1 MTAKMTY
8 PKFLSFR
15 ARILK
20 SASVAS
26 LSLALGLPVFFAGSL
41 SLPDEAAAA
50 VVRSIE
56 VRGNKR
62 IDAETVRENV
72 GIVPGRNFSQADID
86 EASRRLFAMGL
97 FSDVSVSQSG
107 NSLVVDV
114 SEYEI
119 VNNIRFQG
127 NKKLKDAD
135 LEKVLSLKSREAFDH
150 DTLRLD
156 EQTIREAYA
165 YIGRHDVVVS
175 SNVIDLGQGR
185 VDVLFQIEE
194 GKRTKI
200 ASINFEGNK
209 AFGDRRLRDVIAT
222 KRSNILSWLSRG
234 DVYSED
240 RLAADEEALRRFYY
254 NRGYADFRIISSQA
268 ILDEA
273 TNKYTITFVV
283 DEGARYRL
291 GDVEVES
298 NVPGVD
304 SESIR
309 GVVKTSQGDVYSAKR
324 IEDTIQALNDRVADF
339 GYAFAKV
346 EPIPNR
352 DFGSNTIS
360 ITYAIDQGPR
370 AYVERIEIR
379 GNNKTRDY
387 VIRREFDF
395 GEGDAFNQTLMKRAK
410 RRLEGMG
417 FFQTV
422 EITPAPGSEPDQVVL
437 LVDVTEKSTG
447 EFSLGGG
454 YTTGGSSP
462 GASVEASITERN
474 FLGRGQYVRLG
485 AGFGQNEARNY
496 TFSFTEPY
504 FLGHRL
510 SAGFD
515 IFHQT
520 YRMDDDY
527 GVKQTGAT
535 IRFGIPITNNLTG
548 AIAYNYSQDE
558 YNLGLGVCD
567 DPSMWTSGL
576 TPPAPYPGALGAY
589 ECRLAYYPGAIL
601 NASSRNPREKA
612 TLDSKSWRRSSISYG
627 FTYNSIDSLKN
638 PHDGWFVR
646 FNQEYAGIGGDANY
660 FKTTGKATVYKT
672 LSDELDIVGMATAG
686 AGYIHEIGNDGVRVF
701 DMFKNNTDLI
711 RGFKY
716 NSIGPVQYSKGGHK
730 YFLGGDT
737 YMNASVELQFPMPF
751 VPDSLGMRAA
761 VFADAATL
769 HGINY
774 RPDLSVENAILN
786 KGSSW
791 RTSAGVSLMWES
803 PFGPLRF
810 DYAWPLSREKE
821 DRVQNFNFGV
831 STKF

>member
-1 MTAKMTY
+1 MTAKKMY
-8 PKFLSFR
+8 LEARSFR
-15 ARILK
+15 SKIL
-20 SASVAS
+20 SAVSVAS
-26 LSLALGLPVFFAGSL
+26 LSLALSVPALFTGSL
-41 SLPDEAAAA
+41 IFVGDSVAA
-50 VVRSIE
+50 VVQAIE
-56 VRGNKR
+56 VRGNNR
-62 IDAETVRENV
+62 VDAQTVRENL
-72 GIVPGRNFSQADID
+72 GIVPGRNFNTADID
-86 EASRRLFAMGL
+86 EATRRLFALGL
-97 FSDVSVSQSG
+97 FSDVSVRQAG
-107 NSLVVDV
+107 NRLLVDV

-135 LEKVLSLKSREAFDH
+135 LEKLLSLKPREAFDR
-150 DTLRLD
+150 DVLLGD

-165 YIGRHDVVVS
+165 YTGRNDVVVS
-175 SNVIDLGQGR
+175 SQVIDLGQGR

-200 ASINFEGNK
+200 DSINFEGNQ

-222 KRSNILSWLSRG
+222 KRSNMLSWLTRG

-273 TNKYTITFVV
+273 SNKYNITFVV

-291 GDVEVES
+291 GDIEVES
-298 NVPGVD
+298 TVPGID
-304 SESIR
+304 SETMR
-309 GVVKTSQGDVYSAKR
+309 TVVKTSQGDVYSAKR
-324 IEDTIQALNDRVADF
+324 IEDTIQLLNDRVADF

-360 ITYAIDQGPR
+360 LTYAIDQGPR
-370 AYVERIEIR
+370 AYVERIEVR
-379 GNNKTRDY
+379 GNTKTRDY

-395 GEGDAFNQTLMKRAK
+395 GEGDAFNQTLMQRAK
-410 RRLEGMG
+410 RRLEGLG

-422 EITPAPGSEPDQVVL
+422 EITTAPGSEPDQVVL
-437 LVDVTEKSTG
+437 LVDVAEKSTG

-504 FLGHRL
+504 FLGYRL

-515 IFHQT
+515 LFHQT

-527 GVKQTGAT
+527 GVKQTGGS
-535 IRFGIPITNNLTG
+535 IRFGVPITANLTG
-548 AIAYNYSQDE
+548 AIAYNYAQEE
-558 YNLGLGVCD
+558 YNLGLGACD
-567 DPSMWTSGL
+567 GLRFDNNGTLDPINGTYNAEE
-576 TPPAPYPGALGAY
+576 TYK
-589 ECRLAYYPGAIL
+589 CRLDYYPGAIL
-601 NASSRNPREKA
+601 NASTKDAKA
-612 TLDSKSWRRSSISYG
+612 DFLESKPWRRSSISYG
-627 FTYNSIDSLKN
+627 FTYNSIDNMKN
-638 PHDGWFVR
+638 PHDGLFAR
-646 FNQEYAGIGGDANY
+646 FTQEYAGIGGDANY
-660 FKTTGKATVYKT
+660 FKTSAKATYYKT
-672 LSDELDIVGMATAG
+672 LSDELDIVGLASAG
-686 AGYIHEIGNDGVRVF
+686 GGYIHEIGNDGVRVF

-716 NSIGPVQYSKGGHK
+716 NSIGPVQRTSTGNK

-737 YMNASVELQFPMPF
+737 YMNASVELQFPMPV

-769 HGINY
+769 YGINY
-774 RPDLSVENAILN
+774 TPVSPENPILN
-786 KGSSW
+786 KDSSW

-810 DYAWPLSREKE
+810 DYAWPLAKEKE

>member
-1 MTAKMTY
+1 MTAKMTSV
-8 PKFLSFR
+8 KVRSFKS
-15 ARILK
+15 RILNT
-20 SASVAS
+20 ACAVG
-26 LSLALGLPVFFAGSL
+26 LGLAVGVPGSFVGSIVL
-41 SLPDEAAAA
+41 SDKALAA

-62 IDAETVRENV
+62 VDAQTVRENL
-72 GIVPGRNFSQADID
+72 GIVPGRNFSNADI
-86 EASRRLFAMGL
+86 EEGQRRLFALGL
-97 FSDVSVSQSG
+97 FADVSVRQTG
-107 NSLVVDV
+107 NALLVEV

-127 NKKLKDAD
+127 NKKLKDGD
-135 LEKVLSLKSREAFDH
+135 LVKVLSLRPREAFDR
-150 DTLRLD
+150 DVLLAD

-165 YIGRHDVVVS
+165 YIGRNDVLVS
-175 SNVIDLGQGR
+175 SNVVDLGQGR
-185 VDVLFQIEE
+185 VDVMFQIEE

-200 ASINFEGNK
+200 DSIQFEGNK
-209 AFGDRRLRDVIAT
+209 AFGNRRLRDVIAT
-222 KRSNILSWLSRG
+222 KRSNIFSWLTRG

-254 NRGYADFRIISSQA
+254 NRGYADFRVISSQA

-273 TNKYTITFVV
+273 SNKYAISFII

-291 GDVEVES
+291 GDIDVES
-298 NVPGVD
+298 TVPGID
-304 SESIR
+304 GETMRNI
-309 GVVKTSQGDVYSAKR
+309 VKTSQGDVYSAKR

-352 DFGSNTIS
+352 DFATNTIS

-370 AYVERIEIR
+370 AYVERIEVR

-395 GEGDAFNQTLMKRAK
+395 GEGDAFNQTLMSRAK
-410 RRLEGMG
+410 RRLEALG

-422 EITPAPGSEPDQVVL
+422 EISTAPGSEPDQVVL

-447 EFSLGGG
+447 EFSVGGG

-462 GASVEASITERN
+462 GASVEVSITERN
-474 FLGRGQYVRLG
+474 FLGRGQFVRLA

-496 TFSFTEPY
+496 AFSFTEPY

-515 IFHQT
+515 LFHQT

-527 GVKQTGAT
+527 GVRQSGGS
-535 IRFGIPITNNLTG
+535 IRFGIPITDDLTA

-558 YNLGLGVCD
+558 YSLGLKNCD
-567 DPSMWTSGL
+567 DAGFV
-576 TPPAPYPGALGAY
+576 GANYGNDY
-589 ECRLAYYPGAIL
+589 YKCRLAYYPGAIL
-601 NASSRNPREKA
+601 NASGVDPRA
-612 TLDSKSWRRSSISYG
+612 AIFDSKPWKRSSISYG
-627 FTYNSIDSLKN
+627 FTYNTIDNLKN

-646 FNQEYAGIGGDANY
+646 FNQEYAGLGGDANY
-660 FKTTGKATVYKT
+660 FKTTGKVMAYKT
-672 LSDELDIVGMATAG
+672 LSDELDIVGFATAG
-686 AGYIHEIGNDGVRVF
+686 GGYIHEIGNDGVRVF
-701 DMFKNNTDLI
+701 DMFKNSTDMI

-716 NSIGPVQYSKGGHK
+716 NSIGPVQRTSTGQK

-737 YMNASVELQFPMPF
+737 YMSASVELQFPMPV

-769 HGINY
+769 YGVNY
-774 RPDLSVENAILN
+774 TLLDPALENPILN

-810 DYAWPLSREKE
+810 DYAWPMAKESE

>member
-1 MTAKMTY
+1 MTSLESLTFKS
-8 PKFLSFR
+8 K
-15 ARILK
+15 ILNTV
-20 SASVAS
+20 SAVSVSIA
-26 LSLALGLPVFFAGSL
+26 L
-41 SLPDEAAAA
+41 SLPISFVGSFALSGDALAA
-50 VVRSIE
+50 VVRSID

-62 IDAETVRENV
+62 VDAQTVRENL
-72 GIVPGRNFSQADID
+72 GIEPGRNFSNADID
-86 EASRRLFAMGL
+86 EATRRLFALGL
-97 FSDVSVSQSG
+97 FSDVSVRQSG
-107 NSLVVDV
+107 NSLLVEIV
-114 SEYEI
+114 EYEI

-135 LEKVLSLKSREAFDH
+135 IEKVLSLKSREAFDREV
-150 DTLRLD
+150 LLAD

-200 ASINFEGNK
+200 DSINFEGNQ
-209 AFGDRRLRDVIAT
+209 AFGNRRLRDVIAT
-222 KRSNILSWLSRG
+222 KRSNMLSWLTRG

-254 NRGYADFRIISSQA
+254 NRGYADFRVISSQA
-268 ILDEA
+268 ILDES
-273 TNKYTITFVV
+273 TNKYAITFVI

-298 NVPGVD
+298 TVPGID
-304 SESIR
+304 SETMR

-324 IEDTIQALNDRVADF
+324 IEDTIQVLNDRVADH

-370 AYVERIEIR
+370 AYVERIEVR

-395 GEGDAFNQTLMKRAK
+395 GEGDAFNQTLMQRAK
-410 RRLEGMG
+410 RRLEGLG

-422 EITPAPGSEPDQVVL
+422 EITTAPGSDSDQVIL
-437 LVDVTEKSTG
+437 IVDVAEKSTG

-504 FLGHRL
+504 FLGYRL

-515 IFHQT
+515 LFHQT

-527 GVKQTGAT
+527 GVKSTGGS

-548 AIAYNYSQDE
+548 AIAYNYSQEE
-558 YNLGLGVCD
+558 YNLGLKACD
-567 DPSMWTSGL
+567 DAAFVTANYGGD
-576 TPPAPYPGALGAY
+576 YY
-589 ECRLAYYPGAIL
+589 KCRLAYYPGAIL
-601 NASSRNPREKA
+601 NASGVNPSADIFE
-612 TLDSKSWRRSSISYG
+612 SKPWKRSSVSYG
-627 FTYNSIDSLKN
+627 FTYNSIDNMKN
-638 PHDGWFVR
+638 PHEGLFAR
-646 FNQEYAGIGGDANY
+646 FSQEYAGLGGDADY
-660 FKTTGKATVYKT
+660 FKTSGKAMIYKT
-672 LSDELDIVGMATAG
+672 LSEELDIVGLATAG
-686 AGYIHEIGNDGVRVF
+686 GGYIHEIGTDGVRVF
-701 DMFKNNTDLI
+701 DMFKNNTDMI

-716 NSIGPVQYSKGGHK
+716 NSIGPVQRTSAGHK

-737 YMNASVELQFPMPF
+737 YMNASVELQFPMPI

-769 HGINY
+769 YGVNY
-774 RPDLSVENAILN
+774 KPDLSIENPVLN
-786 KGSSW
+786 KDSSW
-791 RTSAGVSLMWES
+791 RSSAGVSLMWES

-810 DYAWPLSREKE
+810 DYAWPLAKEKE
-821 DRVQNFNFGV
+821 DRIQNFNFGV